1 MATFNLQVPNKNLPG
16 VGQQNYATIKTKL
29 TGLKDTIGSIV
40 KECAS
45 MSNVPEELIYS
56 FVMGL
61 SNGVNN
67 GVYQTRDLNP
77 ALPSTFEPLV
87 RSGYF
92 ALSNKIAKIVLCH
105 EMVGGDKRRMSTAEL
120 SYLRNADPVLAS
132 YLSDD
137 KGRKGFNEHW
147 SSDYNVGLDKIS
159 DKINPI
165 NLLNPKVSIAIG
177 TIWIGQLWDKFS
189 AVTNS
194 PLDKVII
201 TMFLPYQG
209 KALNWNG
216 GNAFMQRED
225 WKADFTLQKNKDK
238 LPKPENKMAS
248 GNIIN
253 PNGGWVGD
261 ALNIIMGEGGTLFSL
276 TA

>member
-1 MATFNLQVPNKNLPG
+1 MATFNLSVPNKNLPG
-16 VGQQNYATIKTKL
+16 VGQQNYATIKTKI
-29 TGLKDTIGSIV
+29 TGLKDAIGSIV
-40 KECAS
+40 KECS
-45 MSNVPEELIYS
+45 VMSNIPEELIYS
-56 FVMGL
+56 FIIGL

-67 GVYQTRDLNP
+67 NAYQTRDLNP
-77 ALPSTFEPLV
+77 ALPNTFEPLV

-105 EMVGGDKRRMSTAEL
+105 EMIGGDKRRMSTAEL

-159 DKINPI
+159 DKINPV

-177 TIWIGQLWDKFS
+177 TMWIGQLWDKFATQTS
-189 AVTNS
+189 N

-216 GNAFMQRED
+216 ANAWMQRED
-225 WKADFTLQKNKDK
+225 WKADFTLLKNKDK
-238 LPKPENKMAS
+238 LPKPENKLAS

-261 ALNIIMGEGGTLFSL
+261 SLNIILGEGGTLFSL

>member
-1 MATFNLQVPNKNLPG
+1 MATFNLRVPNKNLPG

-40 KECAS
+40 KECSA
-45 MSNVPEELIYS
+45 MSNIPEELIYS
-56 FVMGL
+56 FVVGL
-61 SNGVNN
+61 SNGLNN
-67 GVYQTRDLNP
+67 TAYQTRDLNP
-77 ALPSTFEPLV
+77 ALPTTFEPLV

-147 SSDYNVGLDKIS
+147 SSDWNAGVDKIS

-165 NLLNPKVSIAIG
+165 NLLNPKISIAIG
-177 TIWIGQLWDKFS
+177 TMWIGQLWDKFS
-189 AVTNS
+189 AQTSN
-194 PLDKVII
+194 PIDKVII
-201 TMFLPYQG
+201 SIFLPYQG
-209 KALNWNG
+209 KALTWNG
-216 GNAFMQRED
+216 ANNWVQTRDWNAD
-225 WKADFTLQKNKDK
+225 YTLPKNKAK
-238 LPKPENKMAS
+238 LPGPENKMAS
-248 GNIIN
+248 SNIIN
-253 PNGGWVGD
+253 PNGGFVGES
-261 ALNIIMGEGGTLFSL
+261 LNVILGEGGTLWSL

>member
-1 MATFNLQVPNKNLPG
+1 MATFNLKVPNKNLPG
-16 VGQQNYATIKTKL
+16 VGQQNYSTIKTKL

-40 KECAS
+40 KECSA
-45 MSNVPEELIYS
+45 MSNIPEELIYS
-56 FVMGL
+56 FIVGL

-67 GVYQTRDLNP
+67 TAYQTRDLNP
-77 ALPSTFEPLV
+77 ALPTTYEPLV

-105 EMVGGDKRRMSTAEL
+105 EMVGGEKRRMSTAEL

-147 SSDYNVGLDKIS
+147 SSDWNAGVDKIS

-177 TIWIGQLWDKFS
+177 TMWIGQLWDKFS
-189 AVTNS
+189 AQTSN

-201 TMFLPYQG
+201 SIFLPYKG
-209 KALNWNG
+209 KAQTWNG
-216 GNAFMQRED
+216 ANNWVQLKDWNAD
-225 WKADFTLQKNKDK
+225 YTLPKNKDT
-238 LPKPENKMAS
+238 LPKPENKMSS

-261 ALNIIMGEGGTLFSL
+261 SLNVILGEGGTLWSL